1 MSRLVIPIIAKSKA
15 HILPLYLNSMLVQT
29 ALGWDTVFY
38 IRTNDN
44 NDDTSNI
51 LFDWYKKWNWKFKM
65 VFDDSSVDENLK
77 LVENHDW
84 NSHRFK
90 ILGAIRQ
97 DSIQFAMSEKADYF
111 IADCDNIIKPH
122 TIESIMSTNLPVVAP
137 LLPAWDPNS
146 MYANFHSSID
156 HNGYFANDDLYS
168 NILYQKYKGL
178 IEVPVVH
185 CTYFIKNEV
194 LPHVVYDDN
203 TCRYEY
209 VIFSD
214 SLRKA
219 GIPQYIDNREK
230 YGIISFS
237 TNEEGLCSELKTP
250 EFYDLQ
256 EYINREVQKIW
267 SPK

>member
-15 HILPLYLNSMLVQT
+15 HILPLYLDSMLAQT
-29 ALGWDTVFY
+29 ALGWDSVFY
-38 IRTNDN
+38 IRTNDS
-44 NDDTSNI
+44 NDDTANVLS
-51 LFDWYKKWNWKFKM
+51 DWYNKWKWKFKM
-65 VFDDSSVDENLK
+65 VFDDSSIDESLK

-122 TIESIMSTNLPVVAP
+122 TIDSLMATNLPVVAP
-137 LLPAWDPNS
+137 LLHSVDSTS
-146 MYANFHSSID
+146 MYSNFHSSID
-156 HNGYFANDDLYS
+156 HNGYFENDDMYS
-168 NILYQKYKGL
+168 QLLYQKYKGL
-178 IEVPVVH
+178 IQVPVVH

-194 LPHVVYDDN
+194 LPNVIYDDN
-203 TCRYEY
+203 SGRYEY

-219 GIPQYIDNREK
+219 EIPQYLDTREV
-230 YGIISFS
+230 YGKISFS
-237 TNEEGLCSELKTP
+237 VNKESFDAHMLDPNFIELN
-250 EFYDLQ
+250 
-256 EYINREVQKIW
+256 EYITREARKIW

>member
-15 HILPLYLNSMLVQT
+15 HILPLYLNSMLAQT
-29 ALGWDTVFY
+29 ALGWNTVFY

-44 NDDTSNI
+44 NDDTANV
-51 LFDWYKKWNWKFKM
+51 LFDWYKKWKWKFKM
-65 VFDDSSVDENLK
+65 VFDDSSIDESLK

-84 NSHRFK
+84 NTHRFK

-97 DSIQFAMSEKADYF
+97 DSINFAISENADYF

-122 TIESIMSTNLPVVAP
+122 TIESLMATNLPVVAP
-137 LLPAWDPNS
+137 LLPAWDPSS

-156 HNGYFANDDLYS
+156 ENGYFASDDKYH
-168 NILYQKYKGL
+168 NILYQQYKGL

-185 CTYFIKNEV
+185 CTYFIQNKV
-194 LPHVVYDDN
+194 LPKVVYDDN
-203 TCRYEY
+203 SGRYEY

-219 GIPQYIDNREK
+219 GIPQYLDNRER
-230 YGIISFS
+230 YGVISFA
-237 TNEEGLCSELKTP
+237 TDQTTLDNDLQAHDFK
-250 EFYDLQ
+250 DLQ
-256 EYINREVQKIW
+256 EYITREAQKIW

>member
-15 HILPLYLNSMLVQT
+15 HILPLYLNSMLAQT
-29 ALGWDTVFY
+29 AIGWDTVFY
-38 IRTNDN
+38 IRTNDS
-44 NDDTSNI
+44 NDDTANVLS
-51 LFDWYKKWNWKFKM
+51 DWYNKWKWKFKM
-65 VFDDSSVDENLK
+65 VFDDSSIDEGLK
-77 LVENHDW
+77 TIENHDW
-84 NSHRFK
+84 NAHRFK

-97 DSIQFAMSEKADYF
+97 DSIQFAISEKANYF

-122 TIESIMSTNLPVVAP
+122 TIDSLMATNLPVVAP
-137 LLPAWDPNS
+137 LLPAWNPTS

-156 HNGYFANDDLYS
+156 DNGYFANDELYS
-168 NILYQKYKGL
+168 NILYQQYKGL
-178 IEVPVVH
+178 IQVPVVH

-194 LPHVVYDDN
+194 LPSVVYDDN
-203 TCRYEY
+203 SGRYEY

-230 YGIISFS
+230 YGLISFS
-237 TNEEGLCSELKTP
+237 TNADELQGELKTP

-256 EYINREVQKIW
+256 EYINKEVQTVW
-267 SPK
+267 TPK